1 MKKIIFGKCYAFSG
15 DALHEAWLAECLALY
30 ADAGE
35 AEPQVAIHIVQ
46 EMSGRAVIAVNPK
59 AHRTFGHGMLTS
71 FPAVDVYWGWSD
83 AGCLEVEVTLRSR
96 RGVKRNVQRLL
107 SVEYASD
114 LESFEQILH
123 EFVLVP
129 STYFFSDMAPIH
141 AACLTVNGEACLIAG
156 TGGVGKSAAM
166 LALRDNESV
175 GFVADDISLMSYGSS
190 LVYANMAWPKI
201 YGYNCSDPALKSEL
215 LARRGWVDRAHF
227 AVKAWINVA
236 STRRKLRPDRVY
248 LKVESAPVP
257 LSRLYYVVR
266 EDVAGFTVVPLDVA
280 VAVEMTI
287 AVLSA
292 EYSIFH
298 DHLHWEKYNA
308 LATGRPAMLTMDE
321 VVANW
326 RRLLGECLATVDCY
340 KASVPFDMDHA
351 AYRSCMIDTLV
362 PKVGVAA

>member
-15 DALHEAWLAECLALY
+15 DALHQAWLAECLALY
-30 ADAGE
+30 VDAGDV
-35 AEPQVAIHIVQ
+35 EPQVAIHIAQ
-46 EMSGRAVIAVNPK
+46 AMSGRTLIAANPK
-59 AHRTFGHGMLTS
+59 VHRTFGCGMLTS
-71 FPAVDVYWGWSD
+71 FPAVDVYWGWSSG
-83 AGCLEVEVTLRSR
+83 GCLEVEVTLRPR
-96 RGVKRNVQRLL
+96 RGVKCNVQRLL
-107 SVEYASD
+107 SMEYASD

-129 STYFFSDMAPIH
+129 STYFFSDMVPIH
-141 AACLTVNGEACLIAG
+141 AACLTVNGQACLLAG
-156 TGGVGKSAAM
+156 TGGAGKSAAM
-166 LALRDNESV
+166 LALRDNERV

-201 YGYNCSDPALKSEL
+201 YGYNCSDPALKNEL
-215 LARRGWVDRAHF
+215 LSRRGWVDRAHF
-227 AVKAWINVA
+227 NVKAWINLA
-236 STRRKLRPDRVY
+236 STRRKIRPDRLY
-248 LKVESAPVP
+248 LKVESSPVP

-266 EDVAGFTVVPLDVA
+266 EDVSEFAVVELDYA

-321 VVANW
+321 VVSNW
-326 RRLLGECLATVDCY
+326 RGLLTECLATVACF

-351 AYRSCMIDTLV
+351 AYRSCMVDTLM
-362 PKVGVAA
+362 PRMGAPA